1 MKANLLIIF
10 CAISMAACN
19 AQEITLRVAV
29 YDRVTH
35 QPLTGAQVR
44 LQDLAS
50 LRDYKIAANDTGIAT
65 FEINPEARYRLEV
78 SAETIAG
85 GEEYLSYNSIL
96 TYADIHSKKPLQIEL
111 EKVKQTEQ
119 GMFAAMHFDYNRS
132 SLSTENTASLEN
144 LYSTLKNFP
153 SLLVEIGLY
162 ADCREAEDML
172 EKRAVAINTWLD
184 SKAVSHRVV
193 IKQYGTLRP
202 LNACN
207 CSGKAY
213 YCTEEKYAE
222 NRRAEFKVL
231 AF

>member
-1 MKANLLIIF
+1 MKAHLLIIF
-10 CAISMAACN
+10 CAMGIATGY

-29 YDRVTH
+29 YDRITH

-44 LQDLAS
+44 LQDLES
-50 LRDYKIAANDTGIAT
+50 LRDYKMAANDTGMAI
-65 FEINPEARYRLEV
+65 FEINPNPRYRLEV
-78 SAETIAG
+78 SAAAIAG
-85 GEEYLSYNSIL
+85 GQEYLTYNSIL
-96 TYADIHSKKPLQIEL
+96 TYADVHSKKPLEIEL

-119 GMFAAMHFDYNRS
+119 GMFAAMHFDFNRS
-132 SLSTENTASLEN
+132 SLSVENTGSLES
-144 LYSTLKNFP
+144 LYGTLKNFP
-153 SLLVEIGLY
+153 TLLVEIGLY
-162 ADCREAEDML
+162 ADCREPGDIL
-172 EKRAVAINTWLD
+172 EKRAAAINTWLD
-184 SKAVSHRVV
+184 SKGISQRVT